1 MSIRLSDSSL
11 SLRPPSLP
19 ERAPFQCSPSSSPS
33 SYSTLQHL
41 HRVYTAGERCSA
53 AIIIKQAVYKV
64 HISCFVSCAYSA
76 NGFVCFC
83 LLAMQMGFI
92 HVMLSLCFF
101 FKLITI
107 ILYYIIFFNK
117 SSSGVVCSII
127 GAQRGY
133 MVITTS
139 SIVLC
144 KNVFFCGK
152 RFLKMIMKP
161 KAVFKSSIFLKATKK
176 VGF

>member
-1 MSIRLSDSSL
+1 MECNYFSQACPWRDNGAVWDAGCNFTAVSIGSTFVNLLTEMGSWLNLRVACWNLSIRLSDSSL

-76 NGFVCFC
+76 NSFVW
-83 LLAMQMGFI
+83 
-92 HVMLSLCFF
+92 VFF
-101 FKLITI
+101 FCIACCVDG
-107 ILYYIIFFNK
+107 LYTCN
-117 SSSGVVCSII
+117 
-127 GAQRGY
+127 A
-133 MVITTS
+133 
-139 SIVLC
+139 
-144 KNVFFCGK
+144 
-152 RFLKMIMKP
+152 
-161 KAVFKSSIFLKATKK
+161 
-176 VGF
+176 